1 MEGLLKAEREERNYY
16 QLERDKINTFWEV
29 TKKDLDEAK
38 AALRNKDR
46 EMEELEENHQV
57 QIKVYKQKVKHLLY
71 EHQNKIA
78 ELKRQAESKMTL
90 QHTEAVSK
98 QGELK
103 KTKRELKH
111 KLKEKQSRNELH
123 VRTIQQNH
131 EKEKTKLREDYERQ
145 AQEMHAN
152 YVQKTRALRRE
163 IELRRKTEL
172 KELQN
177 RKDLFIQDLMANHE
191 KAFADIKAYYF
202 DITQNNMA
210 LIVSLKDHVEELRKQ
225 SYADAKRMLS
235 MKADLQRALEPLA
248 EKTARVEELEKE
260 LEAFRSTQER
270 LKKTTKMLAT
280 TKDELKDL
288 QWEHEV
294 LEQRFAQVEAERDEL
309 YDKFV
314 TTIHE
319 VQQKSGFKNLLLEKK
334 MAVLNDEL
342 EKKDAQLSEVLAASN
357 IEPGALAAVTKRLED
372 VLDVKNKTIRALQ
385 LEVAKVVK
393 ARNDTIR
400 VYEAKLAEY
409 GIPVEDLG
417 FVPADIGS
425 SAPAGLVAS

>member
-1 MEGLLKAEREERNYY
+1 MG
-16 QLERDKINTFWEV
+16 NTFWEV
-29 TKKDLDEAK
+29 TKKDLEEAK
-38 AALRNKDR
+38 AVLRNKDR

-78 ELKRQAESKMTL
+78 ELKREAESKLTL
-90 QHTEAVSK
+90 QHSDAVSK
-98 QGELK
+98 QGDLK

-123 VRTIQQNH
+123 IRTIQQNH

-152 YVQKTRALRRE
+152 YVQKTRKLRKE

-191 KAFADIKAYYF
+191 KAFSDIKAYYF

-260 LEAFRSTQER
+260 LEAFRSTQDR
-270 LKKTTKMLAT
+270 LKKTAKMLKT

-334 MAVLNDEL
+334 MSVLNDEL

-357 IEPGALAAVTKRLED
+357 IEPSALAAVTKRLED

-385 LEVAKVVK
+385 VEVAKNVK
-393 ARNDTIR
+393 ARNDVIR
-400 VYEAKLAEY
+400 VYEAKLGEY

-417 FVPADIGS
+417 FEVVDVGVS
-425 SAPAGLVAS
+425 GPAGLVAAS

>member
-1 MEGLLKAEREERNYY
+1 MG
-16 QLERDKINTFWEV
+16 
-29 TKKDLDEAK
+29 
-38 AALRNKDR
+38 
-46 EMEELEENHQV
+46 
-57 QIKVYKQKVKHLLY
+57 
-71 EHQNKIA
+71 
-78 ELKRQAESKMTL
+78 
-90 QHTEAVSK
+90 
-98 QGELK
+98 
-103 KTKRELKH
+103 
-111 KLKEKQSRNELH
+111 
-123 VRTIQQNH
+123 
-131 EKEKTKLREDYERQ
+131 
-145 AQEMHAN
+145 
-152 YVQKTRALRRE
+152 
-163 IELRRKTEL
+163 
-172 KELQN
+172 ELQN
-177 RKDLFIQDLMANHE
+177 RKDLFFQDLMANHE
-191 KAFADIKAYYF
+191 KAFSDIKAYYF

-260 LEAFRSTQER
+260 L
-270 LKKTTKMLAT
+270 
-280 TKDELKDL
+280 KDL

-334 MAVLNDEL
+334 MSVLNDEL

-357 IEPGALAAVTKRLED
+357 IEPSALAAVTKRLED

-385 LEVAKVVK
+385 VEVAKNVK
-393 ARNDTIR
+393 ARNDVIR
-400 VYEAKLAEY
+400 VYEAKLGEY

-417 FVPADIGS
+417 FEVVDVGVS
-425 SAPAGLVAS
+425 GQRGWL